1 MRRIH
6 VAGLAADG
14 VRALL
19 ATRFRSET
27 WVAPAV
33 PFVPLKAE
41 APGGRA
47 ADPPGVGLGPPVTGP
62 AGIRS
67 GEESVMRTYRQR
79 LLTAAAMVPAAAM
92 IAVTGA
98 AAAGAGTGEPPA
110 SLNAVTVTSKGA
122 MAVGADS
129 ISTFLNPLC
138 GTDMSVSRGASRWAA
153 VKTPSPG
160 CGWLSSVAGLPGNKA
175 WAVGYQTNSSG
186 VTHTLTEYY
195 NGSSWAIEPSPNPG
209 PMDQLSS
216 VTITPSGTVW
226 AAGVYYKSNGDQ
238 ESLLLERTGSTWT
251 PVTAPGLAF
260 LEGITSTPGGQL
272 WAVGYGFNGNFL
284 NDSTVILTQTASG
297 WKQVPSPSPGKG
309 NGSYLYSVAAGPD
322 NALWAVG
329 KYYDSKTGA
338 PHTLTVR
345 YQSGKWAQVPS
356 PTPGPADDWFYSAVI
371 TPGGQVWAVG
381 GATSSKCESNLA
393 EEYAGGAWKVVTV
406 PDRGACTSSN
416 ANALYGVTATSTGTL
431 YAVGES
437 DISTLVEQN
446 TSGSWKIVPSD
457 N

>member
-1 MRRIH
+1 
-6 VAGLAADG
+6 
-14 VRALL
+14 
-19 ATRFRSET
+19 
-27 WVAPAV
+27 
-33 PFVPLKAE
+33 
-41 APGGRA
+41 
-47 ADPPGVGLGPPVTGP
+47 
-62 AGIRS
+62 
-67 GEESVMRTYRQR
+67 MRTYRQR

-98 AAAGAGTGEPPA
+98 SAAGAGTGEPPA

-138 GTDMSVSRGASRWAA
+138 GTDMSVRSGASRWAA

-160 CGWLSSVAGLPGNKA
+160 CGWLGSVAGLPGNKA

-195 NGSSWAIEPSPNPG
+195 NGSAWAIEPSPNPG

-226 AAGVYYKSNGDQ
+226 AAGVYYNSSGDQ

-272 WAVGYGFNGNFL
+272 WAVGYGFNGNYL

-329 KYYDSKTGA
+329 KYYDSKTAA
-338 PHTLTVR
+338 PHTLTAR
-345 YQSGKWAQVPS
+345 YQSGKWTQVPS
-356 PTPGPADDWFYSAVI
+356 PTPGSADDWLYAATI
-371 TPGGQVWAVG
+371 TSNGNVWAVG
-381 GATSSKCESNLA
+381 AATGSTCESNLA
-393 EEYAGGAWKVVTV
+393 EEYAGGTWKVVTV
-406 PDRGACTSSN
+406 PDRGACNSSN
-416 ANALYGVTATSTGTL
+416 PNALYGLTSTSAGTL

-446 TSGSWKIVPSD
+446 TSGTWKIVPSD